1 MPPVPERR
9 IAVRSWTSPRCSS
22 GARRAG
28 RVDRRPRD
36 VGVDV
41 DAARH
46 DDHAAGV
53 DLRRVL
59 GDVVDDLAVAQA
71 DVAHL
76 AVDAVG
82 RVVDAAAGDAQR
94 HAAASRARAMR
105 SAIA

>member
-1 MPPVPERR
+1 MLLGREAARGVDLRPGD
-9 IAVRSWTSPRCSS
+9 VR
-22 GARRAG
+22 
-28 RVDRRPRD
+28 
-36 VGVDV
+36 VDV

-46 DDHAAGV
+46 DDPAAGV
-53 DLRRVL
+53 DLRRVI

-94 HAAASRARAMR
+94 HAAPSPARAMR